1 MYFYSFHT
9 FTVLINILYYYLFL
23 YDANIVELFQLK
35 QIFMREISFL
45 KENIMQY
52 LEIKGISKYEFY
64 QKTGVSNGILSQ
76 KNGMSEDN
84 LLKFLSYYSDVN
96 PEWLLTAKGE
106 MLKTNITTE
115 AVQENSGI
123 DYKELAE
130 ARKETIESLKE
141 TLESKNEQIQY
152 LKEENTRLKQEL

>member
-1 MYFYSFHT
+1 MIQDRIIQFIEYKGLTKYKFYKKTNLSNGFLDKKGTIGVDKCEIIYSF
-9 FTVLINILYYYLFL
+9 FPEINL
-23 YDANIVELFQLK
+23 
-35 QIFMREISFL
+35 
-45 KENIMQY
+45 
-52 LEIKGISKYEFY
+52 
-64 QKTGVSNGILSQ
+64 
-76 KNGMSEDN
+76 
-84 LLKFLSYYSDVN
+84 
-96 PEWLLTAKGE
+96 EWLITGKGE

-152 LKEENTRLKQEL
+152 LKEENTRLKQELASATRQDGNRAAG